1 MKTESIKIRFYP
13 TLIRIDHTYTNLHLA
28 NAVSGK
34 NTYAAHDDAAEGLI
48 SLSMTSYY
56 RILKVH
62 CQGFVKEAQ
71 GQWRKRSFR
80 ASEHD

>member
-1 MKTESIKIRFYP
+1 
-13 TLIRIDHTYTNLHLA
+13 LA

-48 SLSMTSYY
+48 SLLITSYY
-56 RILKVH
+56 RILKVY

-71 GQWRKRSFR
+71 
-80 ASEHD
+80 